1 MFSLFICI
9 IVNIVFILFY
19 LQVEPVYLRVS
30 NKPIQITS
38 CVINIG
44 NTCILTK
51 FILMDSNRDIDV
63 LSDVILLK
71 RYISLRLPL
80 TVSFRLTSN
89 KEMQQCDIETVCSSV
104 LLGLKGIHLIIQK

>member
-1 MFSLFICI
+1 MLI

-44 NTCILTK
+44 NTAL
-51 FILMDSNRDIDV
+51 
-63 LSDVILLK
+63 
-71 RYISLRLPL
+71 YP
-80 TVSFRLTSN
+80 
-89 KEMQQCDIETVCSSV
+89 
-104 LLGLKGIHLIIQK
+104 HLICYMFIKITLEFQHSSIE